1 MKITIR
7 KASHDDAEHILAL
20 LSPYV
25 KQGILLPRSKQDI
38 EKSSDSFTVAIAQKK
53 IIGVVSHY
61 KYNNKL
67 FEIRSL
73 AVKSKYHH
81 KGIGKQLVAYAIDD
95 ILLHHNNAKIFC
107 LTYTPSFF
115 KKAGF
120 IVVAKETL
128 PDKIWKDCQYCQHK
142 DNCTETAMV
151 YSLRTKELQSC

>member
-7 KASHDDAEHILAL
+7 KAISADAEHILAL

-25 KQGILLPRSKQDI
+25 KKGILLPRSKEEI
-38 EKSSDSFTVAIAQKK
+38 EKSSDTFTVAIANEK

-73 AVKSKYHH
+73 AVSSRHHH
-81 KGIGKQLVAYAIDD
+81 KGIGKQLVAHAIED
-95 ILLHHNNAKIFC
+95 ILLQHKDAKIFC
-107 LTYTPSFF
+107 LTYKPSFF

-151 YSLRTKELQSC
+151 YSLRSRG

>member
-7 KASHDDAEHILAL
+7 KATIDDVEHIIGLIA
-20 LSPYV
+20 PYV
-25 KQGILLPRSKQDI
+25 KKGILLSRSKEEI
-38 EKSSDSFTVAIAQKK
+38 EKSSETFTVAITKEK
-53 IIGVVSHY
+53 IIGVISHY

-73 AVKSKYHH
+73 AVLSRHHH
-81 KGIGKQLVAYAIDD
+81 KGIGKQLVAHAIED
-95 ILLHHNNAKIFC
+95 ILLQHKDAKIFC
-107 LTYTPSFF
+107 LTYNPTFF

-120 IVVAKETL
+120 MVVAKETL

-151 YSLRTKELQSC
+151 YSLRSRG

>member
-7 KASHDDAEHILAL
+7 KATGDDAEAIHAL
-20 LSPYV
+20 LAPYV
-25 KQGILLPRSKQDI
+25 KKGILLARTKEEI
-38 EKSSDSFTVAIAQKK
+38 IKSSDTFTVAVAKEK

-73 AVKSKYHH
+73 AVSSRYHN
-81 KGIGKQLVAYAIDD
+81 KGIGKQLVAHAIED
-95 ILLHHNNAKIFC
+95 ILLHHKGAKIFC
-107 LTYTPSFF
+107 LTYKPSFF

-120 IVVAKETL
+120 MAVAKETL
-128 PDKIWKDCQYCQHK
+128 PDKIWKDCQYCPHK

-151 YSLRTKELQSC
+151 YSLKSRS

>member
-7 KASHDDAEHILAL
+7 KATIDDVEHIIGLI
-20 LSPYV
+20 SPYV
-25 KQGILLPRSKQDI
+25 KKGILLSRSKEEI
-38 EKSSDSFTVAIAQKK
+38 EKSSETFTVAITKEK
-53 IIGVVSHY
+53 IIGVISHY

-73 AVKSKYHH
+73 AVKSRYHH
-81 KGIGKQLVAYAIDD
+81 KGIGKQLVAHAIED
-95 ILLHHNNAKIFC
+95 ILLQHKNAKIFC
-107 LTYTPSFF
+107 LTYKPAFF

-120 IVVAKETL
+120 MVVAKETL

-151 YSLRTKELQSC
+151 YSLRSRG